1 MEVAEEEAKTMT
13 GQDQD
18 MLEATMDMHEMERGT
33 VVLLH

>member
-1 MEVAEEEAKTMT
+1 MKVAEEEAKTTT

-33 VVLLH
+33 LALLH